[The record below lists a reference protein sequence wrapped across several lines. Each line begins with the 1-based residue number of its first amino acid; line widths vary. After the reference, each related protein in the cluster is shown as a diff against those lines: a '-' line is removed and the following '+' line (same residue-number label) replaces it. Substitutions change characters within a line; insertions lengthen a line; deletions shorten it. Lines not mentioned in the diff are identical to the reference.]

1 MTLFIRLM
9 PAVEVRVGRRT
20 VPASASETVALRP
33 QGVHIVTHTVRVTPP
48 ATVTRTRIRVRV
60 AYRPSPSQSPTPVAA
75 SVTFACKV
83 EQTGGGGEEYEV
95 DTLGG
100 AAYRG
105 TADVSFYGAAG
116 SGDTFPPTTLTGT
129 APAGPAANWH
139 RVPAADIGASAEPS
153 GCYASAASG

>member
-48 ATVTRTRIRVRV
+48 ATVTRTRIRERV
-60 AYRPSPSQSPTPVAA
+60 ACRPSPSPTPVAA

-100 AAYRG
+100 AA
-105 TADVSFYGAAG
+105 TAARPMSVSTVLRVRVTR
-116 SGDTFPPTTLTGT
+116 SRPP
-129 APAGPAANWH
+129 
-139 RVPAADIGASAEPS
+139 R
-153 GCYASAASG
+153 

>member
-1 MTLFIRLM
+1 MNKAGISAI
-9 PAVEVRVGRRT
+9 AVAAALVIAGTSSVGT
-20 VPASASETVALRP
+20 IALRP
-33 QGVHIVTHTVRVTPP
+33 ASVRTVTHTVRVTAT
-48 ATVTRTRIRVRV
+48 ATVTHTRTRVRV
-60 AYRPSPSQSPTPVAA
+60 VYRPSPSPTPVAA

-100 AAYRG
+100 AAYSG

>member
-20 VPASASETVALRP
+20 VPASASGTVALRP

-60 AYRPSPSQSPTPVAA
+60 AYRPSPSPTPVAA

-100 AAYRG
+100 AA
-105 TADVSFYGAAG
+105 TAARPMSVSTVLRVRVTR
-116 SGDTFPPTTLTGT
+116 SRPP
-129 APAGPAANWH
+129 
-139 RVPAADIGASAEPS
+139 R
-153 GCYASAASG
+153 

>member
-60 AYRPSPSQSPTPVAA
+60 ACRPSPSPTPVAA

-100 AAYRG
+100 AA
-105 TADVSFYGAAG
+105 TAARPMSVSTVLRVRVTR
-116 SGDTFPPTTLTGT
+116 SRPP
-129 APAGPAANWH
+129 
-139 RVPAADIGASAEPS
+139 R
-153 GCYASAASG
+153 